1 MSKRRVTTS
10 RKIQVRDSFARQTVC
25 VKVQNQH
32 FAIHDNFSFA
42 KGCLTIIQR
51 EPSNSGH
58 ELYSDHKYKLVLH
71 TLEHQNKHF
80 VTLSHTKHGDL
91 QSMIVH
97 SNQYVITN
105 KMPTWHVEG
114 LDKLANS
121 IMLRH
126 FTVPCLKFPTQ
137 NIHPATS
144 MDNCHDVLRTWALQ
158 VQRKQV
164 ESNTALKQMS
174 LNNVVAVA
182 NTPKRILPNSQD
194 NDATHAISTDCIHRF
209 YYFNNNLISR
219 LQSIFPH
226 NDLMFARTLCLTA
239 AFAHAGKHVQ
249 SGVFIPSLWFYHPV
263 SSELHEM
270 LLRNT
275 PTNGV
280 KVDGKLNFFCE
291 CDDGTGHTDN
301 NNSGLKAASF
311 IKYITNQNGKPEK
324 VSVPVFAALPK
335 TLQALCHSGLS
346 LTSKN
351 KKVSHR
357 STVYLVPLPKG
368 QVMLLGNVKLE
379 TSHQTSNQTL
389 ANNMHKNLDHV
400 LMKRM
405 WLHASLHNHRNNTNN
420 THNANVK
427 QLLDPLLK
435 AVSPHTVNY
444 SQQNVPVLDLWLH
457 QTTD

>member
-1 MSKRRVTTS
+1 MSKPHTTKTS
-10 RKIQVRDSFARQTVC
+10 KTQVHDAFARQTIC
-25 VKVQNQH
+25 LKVHNEDFQANDEIY
-32 FAIHDNFSFA
+32 FP
-42 KGCLTIIQR
+42 KGCLTLIKR
-51 EPSNSGH
+51 EPSDSGH
-58 ELYSDHKYKLVLH
+58 EVYSDHNYKVVLH
-71 TLEHQNKHF
+71 KSKYENKHF
-80 VTLSHTKHGDL
+80 VTLRHTKHGEL
-91 QSMIVH
+91 RGMIVN
-97 SNQYVITN
+97 SNQYTIIN
-105 KMPTWHVEG
+105 KMPFWHVEG

-126 FTVPCLKFPTQ
+126 FTVPCLNFPTH

-144 MDNCHDVLRTWALQ
+144 MDNCHDILRTWALQ
-158 VQRKQV
+158 VPRKQIKT
-164 ESNTALKQMS
+164 NTALKQLG

-182 NTPKRILPNSQD
+182 NTPKKILTNSQG
-194 NDATHAISTDCIHRF
+194 NDTTHTISTDCIHRF

-219 LQSIFPH
+219 LQSIFPQH
-226 NDLMFARTLCLTA
+226 DLTFARTLCLTA

-249 SGVFIPSLWFYHPV
+249 KGVFIPSLWFYHPV

-280 KVDGKLNFFCE
+280 KVDGKLKFLCE
-291 CDDGTGHTDN
+291 CDDDTDHTDN